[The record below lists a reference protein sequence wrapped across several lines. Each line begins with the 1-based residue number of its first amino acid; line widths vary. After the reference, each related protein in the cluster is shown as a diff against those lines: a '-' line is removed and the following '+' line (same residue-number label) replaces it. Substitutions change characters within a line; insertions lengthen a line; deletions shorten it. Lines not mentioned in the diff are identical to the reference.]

1 MPPESPSSPS
11 GGRKVIETSTE
22 QYKEIDV
29 DKRFSKRRER
39 TESVRQEEQIDRR
52 RDLNTASQLLS
63 QINATNEVIT
73 KSAAKSKDSE
83 QKILQGMDRR
93 QQANTPH
100 VANDI
105 AAYETR
111 QSAGSLI
118 AAIFAI
124 GRIAGSLFQFLKKGH
139 WGSETTATKN
149 KPIERPSVR
158 SEDID
163 RVILVLQQTES
174 SGSVQ
179 TEVIPLGHSLTRIH
193 EASRHMT
200 DEQREELKNVIN
212 NRLASAGLPWH
223 ARNLY
228 GEVGFYRPIKGN

>member
-1 MPPESPSSPS
+1 MPPESPSSS
-11 GGRKVIETSTE
+11 FRRKKVIETSTE
-22 QYKEIDV
+22 QHNEIEV
-29 DKRFSKRRER
+29 EKRFSKRRER
-39 TESVRQEEQIDRR
+39 TESVRQEERIDRQ
-52 RDLNTASQLLS
+52 RDRNAASQLLS
-63 QINATNEVIT
+63 QINATNEGTT
-73 KSAAKSKDSE
+73 KSGAKSKESE

-93 QQANTPH
+93 QQANMPH

-111 QSAGSLI
+111 QSAGNLI
-118 AAIFAI
+118 AALFAI
-124 GRIAGSLFQFLKKGH
+124 GHIAGSLFQFLKKGH

-163 RVILVLQQTES
+163 RVILVLRQTES

-179 TEVIPLGHSLTRIH
+179 TAVIPLGHSLDRIE

-200 DEQREELKNVIN
+200 DEQREELKNFIN

-228 GEVGFYRPIKGN
+228 GEVGFYRPIEGN